1 MHLIA
6 RQKEEL
12 RNYYRRERQARF
24 ISATWR
30 RILESPE
37 ICAANSIASYFS
49 YGYEPETHDLNQLI
63 FDSGRTIYLPRM
75 LPDKNLEWIQWDG
88 VAPTLTKKQKF
99 FEPTG
104 PALAD
109 DEINSIEVIIIP
121 ALHVDRDG
129 NRLGQGGGSY
139 DRALAKMSG
148 WKIALVHSG
157 EMTSEPI
164 PHDIHDQKVDA
175 ATTPELIVRFH
186 S

>member
-12 RNYYRRERQARF
+12 RNHYRRERQARF

-37 ICAANSIASYFS
+37 ICAANSFASYFS

-175 ATTPELIVRFH
+175 AATPELIVRFH

>member
-37 ICAANSIASYFS
+37 ISAANSIASYFS

-75 LPDKNLEWIQWDG
+75 LSDKDLEWIRWDG
-88 VAPTLTKKQKF
+88 VTLTNEQ
-99 FEPTG
+99 
-104 PALAD
+104 LS
-109 DEINSIEVIIIP
+109 SIDVVIVP

-157 EMTSEPI
+157 ELTSEPI
-164 PHDIHDQKVDA
+164 PYDIHDQKVDA
-175 ATTPELIVRFH
+175 AATPELIVRFH